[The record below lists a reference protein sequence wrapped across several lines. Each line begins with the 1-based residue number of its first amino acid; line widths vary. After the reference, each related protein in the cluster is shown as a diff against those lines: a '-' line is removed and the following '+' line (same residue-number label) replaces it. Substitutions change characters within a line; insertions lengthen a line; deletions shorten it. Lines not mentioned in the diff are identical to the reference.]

1 MILQQGRLAGALMA
15 VLSALA
21 ACSQKTERPPNIVL
35 IISDDQAWTDYSFM
49 GHEAIR
55 TPHLDKLAAESMVY
69 TRGYVPTALCRPS
82 LATIMT
88 GLYPHQHGI
97 TGNDPDGAARDAE
110 NRARMVDVFTK
121 SETVAALLQQR
132 GYLSHQSGKWWEGQC
147 RCGGFTHCMTHG
159 DVERGGRH
167 GDEGLKIGR
176 ETMQP
181 IYDFIAEAGE
191 KPFFLWYAPFLPHTP
206 HNPPERLLAAYRAPG
221 RSEAVAK
228 YYAMCEWFDETV
240 GALLG
245 RLDAQGLRENT
256 VVLYLQDNGWI
267 QTDRERQAW
276 YESRAKISPYD
287 AGVRT
292 PIMVRWPGKIAP
304 GRDERTLVSSIDPA
318 PTILSIAGIE
328 PPPHMPGI
336 DLRDT
341 ARLARRKQVFG
352 ALFAHTAVDVNVP
365 LRNLKYRSV
374 VRADGWKL
382 IVPYAP
388 NEDVALTIRGRF
400 PDWMRSEP
408 ELYNVIDD
416 PLEAEDRAADRP
428 EIARRLRA
436 ALDRWW
442 PVP

>member
-1 MILQQGRLAGALMA
+1 
-15 VLSALA
+15 
-21 ACSQKTERPPNIVL
+21 
-35 IISDDQAWTDYSFM
+35 
-49 GHEAIR
+49 
-55 TPHLDKLAAESMVY
+55 
-69 TRGYVPTALCRPS
+69 
-82 LATIMT
+82 
-88 GLYPHQHGI
+88 
-97 TGNDPDGAARDAE
+97 
-110 NRARMVDVFTK
+110 
-121 SETVAALLQQR
+121 
-132 GYLSHQSGKWWEGQC
+132 
-147 RCGGFTHCMTHG
+147 
-159 DVERGGRH
+159 
-167 GDEGLKIGR
+167 
-176 ETMQP
+176 
-181 IYDFIAEAGE
+181 
-191 KPFFLWYAPFLPHTP
+191 
-206 HNPPERLLAAYRAPG
+206 
-221 RSEAVAK
+221 
-228 YYAMCEWFDETV
+228 MCEWFDETV

-245 RLDAQGLRENT
+245 ALTRKDCARTPSCCTCKTT
-256 VVLYLQDNGWI
+256 VGFRP
-267 QTDRERQAW
+267 TGRAQAW

-328 PPPHMPGI
+328 PPPRMPGI

-352 ALFAHTAVDVNVP
+352 TLFAHTAVDVNVP

-400 PDWMRSEP
+400 PDWVRSEP